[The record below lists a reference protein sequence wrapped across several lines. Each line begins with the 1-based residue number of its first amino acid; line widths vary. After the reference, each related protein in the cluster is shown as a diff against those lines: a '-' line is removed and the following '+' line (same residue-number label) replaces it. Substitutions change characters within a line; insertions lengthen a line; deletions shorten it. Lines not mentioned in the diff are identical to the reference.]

1 MRLSI
6 IIFLFSLLIGQQP
19 DKILE
24 GIKSRAKSLD
34 VTDRKYGDHNG
45 NRILNRFYNFG
56 GIGDG
61 GNLVSGVYPFGSGHS
76 YFYEFTP
83 VVTASV
89 IDTNG
94 NRVHIVSDGAVAL
107 KDNSPE
113 GYQWGFEPLTGYAN
127 PNQEIMAM
135 SDKSYTWPE
144 TWPNRDSDWDGYWNG
159 QYGKYVRADQESYFV
174 MDDYYNDEFAH
185 FPDSAD
191 TDTVLPK
198 RRSGL
203 GVELEARVYQW
214 NHPAAEDI
222 IIVTYWIT
230 NVGTSRLDSVV
241 FGMYGDADVGSTNG
255 DFSDD
260 DAWFDIE
267 NDIVYQWDHDGWS
280 NASGGFK
287 PVYFG
292 WCFLESP
299 GNPHDGIDN
308 DTDGMI
314 DESQFD
320 GIDNDEDW
328 LAVRDDIGSDGLGE
342 YHYGYNGPDEDGTEG
357 NGIPDLGEPNFEIT
371 DNDESDQIGL
381 SSFYSSPYPSIYPSN
396 DEIMW
401 NQLKPGYFD
410 VPSQNIDQTF
420 LYGSGYIAL
429 EPGEKKKFSVAMVFG
444 NDMDDI
450 LRNAVTMQN
459 IYDND
464 YNFAKP
470 PLKPNLTVV
479 PGDRQVTLFW
489 DKLAEN
495 SLDAIYGTD
504 FEGYRVYRSTDPGF
518 IDPYVITD
526 TYGNNT
532 FNKPIAQFDLIDSLK
547 GPHPI
552 GFNGI
557 QYDMGSDT
565 GLEHMYVDSNK
576 VYNGMTYYYAVVAYD
591 KGYDLDFYELGFSEQ
606 DNLLPIAP
614 SECSIIVD
622 LDRKGNVTNVSKNA
636 GTVVPNAPVA
646 GYMGPNTAAPGQ
658 EFVVHDSGLATGK
671 IEVVTVDPT
680 AVPEDAEYTLSF
692 GTEFGTPIIYYSVR
706 DEQLKTEKFVIA
718 SGYGSLEYNNIDSA
732 TVVISD
738 ESGATTY
745 QLGIDYTLDYTNG
758 IIVVTEG
765 SALEEMNTYVASYLY
780 YPILNS
786 SSTAGETNNP
796 IFDGMKIYL
805 FDENIGVNVDST
817 GWIGANAPYCYK
829 IFDQRVHPAD
839 FEIIWEGDVGDSIT
853 ADYSNLPSPFRVR
866 NITEDNEVTFRIYDM
881 NHNDQWEPDE
891 PILFMPYPGIQT
903 PYMFVQFF
911 PDSVICPYNE
921 DDLLYEYDTTATIAK
936 GDRFRITTT
945 RPFTSDDKY
954 HFTTKKSW
962 VDNVL
967 AADELDDIAVVPNPY
982 VVTARWEP
990 KHIYVSGRGPRK
1002 LDFINLP
1009 QECTIKIF
1017 TMAGY
1022 LIDEIEHTSEYEY
1035 GTHSWD
1041 MLSKDGLE
1049 IAYGLYIYHVDAPNV
1064 GEKTGKFAIIK

>member
-1 MRLSI
+1 MR
-6 IIFLFSLLIGQQP
+6 IIFIIPLISLLLGQQP
-19 DKILE
+19 NKYLQ
-24 GIKSRAKSLD
+24 GIENREKSLD

-45 NRILNRFYNFG
+45 NRIFNRFYNFG
-56 GIGDG
+56 GIGDAG
-61 GNLVSGVYPFGSGHS
+61 GSLSGIYPYGSGHS

-83 VVTASV
+83 VIAASV

-107 KDNSPE
+107 KDNSPQ

-135 SDKSYTWPE
+135 SDKDFTWPE
-144 TWPNRDSDWDGYWNG
+144 TWPNRDSDWDGFWNG

-174 MDDYYNDEFAH
+174 MDDYYNDEFSH
-185 FPDSAD
+185 FPDS
-191 TDTVLPK
+191 TDFDAVPK
-198 RRSGL
+198 RRSGI
-203 GVELEARVYQW
+203 GVELECRIYQW

-230 NVGTSRLDSVV
+230 NVGTSRLDSVI
-241 FGMYGDADVGSTNG
+241 FGMYGDADIGSTNG
-255 DFSDD
+255 DYTDD
-260 DAWFDIE
+260 DAWFDVE

-280 NASGGFK
+280 NADGGFK

-292 WCFLESP
+292 WSFLESP

-308 DTDGMI
+308 DEDGMI

-328 LAVRDDIGSDGLGE
+328 LAERDDVGSDGLGA
-342 YHYGYNGPDEDGTEG
+342 YHYGYNGPDADGTEG

-381 SSFYSSPYPSIYPSN
+381 TSFYSSPYPSIYPSN

-401 NQLKPGYFD
+401 SQLQPGFFD
-410 VPSQNIDQTF
+410 VPAQNIDQTF
-420 LYGSGYIAL
+420 LYGSGFIGL
-429 EPGEKKKFSVAMVFG
+429 DPGERKKFAVAMVFG

-450 LRNAVTMQN
+450 LRNTVTMQN

-479 PGDRQVTLFW
+479 PGDKKVTLFW
-489 DKLAEN
+489 DKLSEN
-495 SLDAIYGTD
+495 SLDAIYGSD

-526 TYGNNT
+526 AYGNNT

-557 QYDMGSDT
+557 QYDMGTDS
-565 GLEHMYVDSNK
+565 GLEHMFVDSNN

-606 DNLLPIAP
+606 ENLLPIAP

-622 LDRKGNVTNVSKNA
+622 LDRKGNVTNMSENA
-636 GTVVPNAPVA
+636 GMAVPNAAVA
-646 GYMGPNTAAPGQ
+646 GYMGPNTASLGQ
-658 EFVVHDSGLATGK
+658 EFVVHDSGYATGR
-671 IEVVTVDPT
+671 IEVLTVDPT
-680 AVPEDAEYTLSF
+680 AVPENATYSMTFDR
-692 GTEFGTPIIYYSVR
+692 EFGSPIIYYSVL
-706 DEQLKTEKFVIA
+706 DEQIKMESFVVA
-718 SGYGSLEYNNIDSA
+718 GGYGALEHKNIDSSSVSI
-732 TVVISD
+732 TD
-738 ESGATTY
+738 ETGDMVY
-745 QLGIDYTLDYTNG
+745 VLGVDYSMDYENG
-758 IIVVTEG
+758 MII
-765 SALEEMNTYVASYLY
+765 ALENGGLIEMGTYVVSFKY

-796 IFDGMKIYL
+796 IFDCMKVFIYNEPIAVD
-805 FDENIGVNVDST
+805 FDSS
-817 GWIGANAPYCYK
+817 GWLGSNSPYCYR
-829 IFDQRVHPAD
+829 IFDQRIHPAD
-839 FEIIWEGDVGDSIT
+839 FEIIWDGDLGDSIT
-853 ADYSNLPSPFRVR
+853 SDYSNLPSPFRVR
-866 NITEDNEVTFRIYDM
+866 NITENTDVTFRIYDIS
-881 NHNDQWEPDE
+881 NNGRWEPEE
-891 PILFMPYPGIQT
+891 PILLMPYPGMQT

-911 PDSVICPYNE
+911 PDSIICPYNE
-921 DDLLYEYDTTATIAK
+921 NDLLYDTTATIVK
-936 GDRFRITTT
+936 GDRFRISTK
-945 RPFTSDDKY
+945 RPFSSQDKY

-962 VDNVL
+962 VDNEL
-967 AADELDDIAVVPNPY
+967 AKVEMDDITVVPNPY

-1009 QECTIKIF
+1009 QECMIKIF
-1017 TMAGY
+1017 TLSGY
-1022 LIDEIEHTSEYEY
+1022 LVDEIHHTSQYEH
-1035 GTHSWD
+1035 GTYSWD

-1049 IAYGLYIYHVDAPNV
+1049 IAYGLYIYHIDAPNI
-1064 GEKTGKFAIIK
+1064 GEKTGKFAVIK